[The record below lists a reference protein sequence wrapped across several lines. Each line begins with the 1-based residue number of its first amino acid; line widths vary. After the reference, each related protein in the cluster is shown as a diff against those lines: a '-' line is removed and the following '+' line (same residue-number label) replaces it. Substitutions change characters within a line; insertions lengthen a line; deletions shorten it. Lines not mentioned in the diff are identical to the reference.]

1 MLAAAPTPP
10 PFDDS
15 GVLAQLMPN
24 RIRAKFMRAAAI
36 FCCVVTLL
44 ASLPPAYAI
53 LSLFNARHHWQPA
66 NGEIRSAQEKSAWEQ
81 PAGTHGRRS
90 VVYWADFEVGFQPP
104 DGNCRT
110 GETVVPPA
118 EFPCIAHILTPHE
131 KSRQRAVDW
140 LVQYRQ
146 NAAAKFLCEPAGPG
160 VIFADTSVGKIYP
173 ADKITVLLGMAI
185 FSAIVLSVTQR
196 RLALLLTLPED
207 YTASPPSPPPAN
219 PNELTDLKLS

>member
-81 PAGTHGRRS
+81 PAGTHGRR
-90 VVYWADFEVGFQPP
+90 
-104 DGNCRT
+104 
-110 GETVVPPA
+110 
-118 EFPCIAHILTPHE
+118 
-131 KSRQRAVDW
+131 
-140 LVQYRQ
+140 
-146 NAAAKFLCEPAGPG
+146 
-160 VIFADTSVGKIYP
+160 
-173 ADKITVLLGMAI
+173 
-185 FSAIVLSVTQR
+185 
-196 RLALLLTLPED
+196 
-207 YTASPPSPPPAN
+207 
-219 PNELTDLKLS
+219 